1 MGPLPWPSGAAYLDG
16 AYMPI
21 DEAVRFATG
30 SK

>member
-21 DEAVRFATG
+21 DEAKIPVTD
-30 SK
+30 